1 MVVVRETPA
10 SHRQPRLSRICV
22 DPLMTVI
29 LLGLLVGLVM
39 PNILHRPTRAAVGA
53 LALMVVGLCC
63 LTLAKSSLWRQGI
76 WTSWGSGRMTKG
88 YAILYKCGWVGI
100 GTGVL
105 LLLLTWRLTV

>member
-1 MVVVRETPA
+1 MLTVRETPA
-10 SHRQPRLSRICV
+10 SYPKPRLC
-22 DPLMTVI
+22 D
-29 LLGLLVGLVM
+29 GLVM

-100 GTGVL
+100 GTGGL
-105 LLLLTWRLTV
+105 LLLLTWRLTVCLRTDLM